1 MIMAFSDAGTRTHT
15 VQAALMVV
23 EAIRASGAPV
33 SHFRVDTL
41 GANTPSVD
49 GIAPSTPA
57 EAIRLIRDAGMH
69 ERDVVLDLS
78 VVTSRMQCSG
88 SPTRPSDPRTR
99 GGVTCRRSRS
109 RS

>member
-1 MIMAFSDAGTRTHT
+1 MAFSDAGTRTDI

-23 EAIRASGAPV
+23 EAIRASGAPMP
-33 SHFRVDTL
+33 HFRVDTL

-49 GIAPSTPA
+49 RIAPPTPA

-78 VVTSRMQCSG
+78 VVTSRMRSSG
-88 SPTRPSDPRTR
+88 SPTRSSDPWTR
-99 GGVTCRRSRS
+99 VGVACRRSRS